1 MQIRICMHSGE
12 SQRLKSFGMSPGPP
26 FCTVN
31 HACTLASTKNKM
43 CGSVCIYDLRNFTST
58 CACGCDCEHGM
69 SINIY
74 EMKPM
79 FRKIGGVPSP
89 LATSFHAKVQPSEF
103 VTDS

>member
-12 SQRLKSFGMSPGPP
+12 SQRLKSFGM
-26 FCTVN
+26 
-31 HACTLASTKNKM
+31 TL
-43 CGSVCIYDLRNFTST
+43 
-58 CACGCDCEHGM
+58 
-69 SINIY
+69 IN

-103 VTDS
+103 VTDSWLAVVSLFIVLRQTIDEWYSFHINGPS